1 MNKTDIDFTEAKQA
15 TISLVVGDEVV
26 DKNDNKAMVLYI
38 DYYDECVVLGSDG
51 NSATVAFSLIA
62 GGDYQQ
68 VVGD

>member
-1 MNKTDIDFTEAKQA
+1 MNKKDIDFTEAKQA

-26 DKNDNKAMVLYI
+26 NKNDNKAKVLYI
-38 DYYDECVVLGSDG
+38 DYYDECIVFGSNG
-51 NSATVAFSLIA
+51 KSETVSFSIIA

>member
-1 MNKTDIDFTEAKQA
+1 MNKKDIDFVEKTAA

-26 DKNDNKAMVLYI
+26 DKNDNKAKVLYI

-51 NSATVAFSLIA
+51 NSATVSFSIIA

>member
-1 MNKTDIDFTEAKQA
+1 MNKKDIDFVEKTAA
-15 TISLVVGDEVV
+15 TISLVVGDEIV
-26 DKNDNKAMVLYI
+26 DKNDNKAEVFYI

-51 NSATVAFSLIA
+51 NSATVSFNIIA